1 MNTIIQIENKGGKVK
16 LNEHVNPD
24 SIKRMIDEIGR
35 LFGAKAVAEGA
46 DFGEIMNSAENAVD
60 VLELEINSPG
70 GSVFDGYTI
79 YQEIKS
85 LQDRGVT
92 VNATITGMAASM
104 ASVICMACDK
114 ILMVKH
120 GRMMIH
126 DASSM
131 TQGNAEQLR
140 KTADLLDG
148 ISENISEIYANKTG
162 MDKEEIREMMKRET
176 WMNAKESIANG
187 FVDAIIGEQ
196 FDFRQEKAESLHMS
210 FLNRLT
216 NPSSEESIE
225 RIAALEADIT
235 AQATEFQAK
244 LDAAELA
251 LQEAA
256 EINAQN
262 IELRIKSDLVPSLE
276 AQIAEMKEIAAIT
289 AEKIDNA
296 AAQKLASMGHGSPLD
311 LGTASVTDGKPASH
325 LEVMA
330 SMTPPEAAEYF
341 ALHKDEILSDKNRYA
356 V

>member
-1 MNTIIQIENKGGKVK
+1 MITIENKNGKVK
-16 LNEHVNPD
+16 LNEQVTQD

-46 DFGEIMNSAENAVD
+46 DFGEIMNIAENAVD

-85 LQDRGVT
+85 LRDRGVT
-92 VNATITGMAASM
+92 VNATVTGMAASM

-114 ILMVKH
+114 ISMVKH

-126 DASSM
+126 DASSGAV
-131 TQGNAEQLR
+131 GNAESLR
-140 KTADLLDG
+140 KTADLLEA
-148 ISENISEIYANKTG
+148 ISEDIAVIYSDRNG
-162 MDKEEIREMMKRET
+162 MDKEEVREMMMRET
-176 WMNAKESIANG
+176 WMNAREALANG
-187 FVDAIIGEQ
+187 FVDEVLGEQ
-196 FDFRQEKAESLHMS
+196 VDFRQEKAESSHMS

-225 RIAALEADIT
+225 RIAALEADIN
-235 AQATEFQAK
+235 AQASEFQAK

-256 EINAQN
+256 EITAQN
-262 IELRIKSDLVPSLE
+262 IELRIKAELVPALE
-276 AQIAEMKEIAAIT
+276 AQIAEMKEIALLT
-289 AEKIDNA
+289 AEKIDTA
-296 AAQKLASMGHGSPLD
+296 AAQKLASMGHGEPLD
-311 LGTASVTDGKPASH
+311 LGTASVTDTKPKTVIETLNELKGA
-325 LEVMA
+325 
-330 SMTPPEAAEYF
+330 EAAAFYV
-341 ALHKDEILSDKNRYA
+341 ANRAEIEADKNRYS

>member
-1 MNTIIQIENKGGKVK
+1 
-16 LNEHVNPD
+16 
-24 SIKRMIDEIGR
+24 MIDEIGR

-46 DFGEIMNSAENAVD
+46 DFGEIMNFADNAVD
-60 VLELEINSPG
+60 VLEIEINSPG

-79 YQEIKS
+79 FREIKS
-85 LQDRGVT
+85 LRDRGVT

-114 ILMVKH
+114 VSMVKH

-126 DASSM
+126 DASSG
-131 TQGNAEQLR
+131 THGNAEQLR

-148 ISENISEIYANKTG
+148 ISDNIADIYAEKTG
-162 MDKEEIREMMKRET
+162 MDKEEIREMMKQET

-187 FVDAIIGEQ
+187 FIDEVIGAQ
-196 FDFRQEKAESLHMS
+196 VDFRQEKAESSPMS

-225 RIAALEADIT
+225 RIAALEADIA

-256 EINAQN
+256 EITAQN
-262 IELRIKSDLVPSLE
+262 IELRIKADLVPALE
-276 AQIAEMKEIAAIT
+276 AKIAEMEELT
-289 AEKIDNA
+289 VVNSEKISAA
-296 AAQKLASMGHGSPLD
+296 AAQKLASMGHGDPLD
-311 LGTASVTDGKPASH
+311 LGTASVTNQEAPSI
-325 LEVMA
+325 LEVFNELKGE
-330 SMTPPEAAEYF
+330 EATRFYEANRKAILAEQSQ
-341 ALHKDEILSDKNRYA
+341 K
-356 V
+356 